1 MNRDDRGPAMKH
13 QRVHLEICIASVEDA
28 QAAEAGGADR
38 LELNSA
44 LDLGGLTPSL
54 GCLDEVRRA
63 VRLPIM
69 VMIRP
74 RSGGFA
80 YRAAEFKVLQRDL
93 DLALEHGA
101 DGIVVGVL
109 NADGSIDLP
118 RCRELVGRTG
128 DREVVFHRAFDVI
141 PDPFVALEQLI
152 DLGFTRV
159 MTSGQEASAHAGRQ
173 CIAGLIQRAA
183 GRIQVLPA
191 GGINRLTVAEVIA
204 TTGCDQV
211 HASLRTRCPD
221 TSTATR
227 PHLKFSTPAVLSD
240 SDFPAT
246 DAAAVTELGRL
257 LHGGRAPEDGKPA

>member
-1 MNRDDRGPAMKH
+1 MKGK
-13 QRVHLEICIASVEDA
+13 RVLLEVCIGSVEDA

-38 LELNSA
+38 LELNCA

-54 GCLDEVRRA
+54 GCLLEGRRL
-63 VRLPIM
+63 VRLPLM

-80 YRAAEFKVLQRDL
+80 YSAAEFRVLQHDL

-101 DGIVVGVL
+101 DGVVFGVL
-109 NADGSIDLP
+109 NADGSIDLS
-118 RCRELVGRTG
+118 RCRELVRRTG
-128 DREVVFHRAFDVI
+128 DRQVVFHRAFDVT

-159 MTSGQEASAHAGRQ
+159 MTSGQEPSAQAGTQR
-173 CIAGLIQRAA
+173 IAALIQRAA

-204 TTGCDQV
+204 RTGCDQV
-211 HASLRTRCPD
+211 HASLRSRYQD
-221 TSTATR
+221 TSTAAR
-227 PHLKFSTPAVLSD
+227 PQVKFSTTAGLSD
-240 SDFPAT
+240 HDFPST
-246 DAAAVTELGRL
+246 DGAAVAELVGL
-257 LHGGRAPEDGKPA
+257 LRSGSART